1 MAFVWKSNIGSGQ
14 DVEGTGKAFFHGF
27 EFVFSS
33 SLAYIMQQPN
43 CHHICD
49 VLQEWKNNVIF
60 MFVSTQGKSVH
71 SKITKF
77 RKEPTSFEMLCD

>member
-14 DVEGTGKAFFHGF
+14 DVEGTGKAFFHDF

-33 SLAYIMQQPN
+33 SLAYITQQPN
-43 CHHICD
+43 CYRIWE
-49 VLQEWKNNVIF
+49 VLQERKNNMIF
-60 MFVSTQGKSVH
+60 MFISTQGKSVH

-77 RKEPTSFEMLCD
+77 RKEPTSFEI